1 MRLSCGRRCASSLSF
16 LHLVLGCYVLTQCF
30 PGRVCHTAEATLRTK
45 ETGRG
50 NLVTHLVVILCLPSV
65 FFFCCPSLALRRRC
79 WKPATR
85 LLAKNATS
93 LPSRMACCV
102 TGTLTRTRS
111 RHPLPLPRLPQ
122 PTFSTWRFL
131 AFKSTTRILRS
142 FRL

>member
-1 MRLSCGRRCASSLSF
+1 MWQALCVKLVISSPSARLFCVDPVLS
-16 LHLVLGCYVLTQCF
+16 
-30 PGRVCHTAEATLRTK
+30 RTCVPY
-45 ETGRG
+45 GRG
-50 NLVTHLVVILCLPSV
+50 NAAHERDRSGQFSHSFDCNIVLAIR
-65 FFFCCPSLALRRRC
+65 FFFSCPSLALRRRC

-131 AFKSTTRILRS
+131 AFKSTTRVLRS